1 LILGSGTLGCYV
13 ARALM
18 VWTFLS
24 YN

>member
-18 VWTFLS
+18 VWTLLS